1 MRRAQRLNEIL
12 SALVAD
18 GSLEVTT
25 LAERFGVSTATA
37 RRDLALLEEQRLLA
51 RTRGGAT
58 THAAFHDLPVRYK
71 AMQELPQKRRIA
83 GAARQFLN
91 GARVIGVTGGTTLTE
106 FTRLLTD
113 SDDGITV
120 VTNALNIALDLVGN
134 PRIRVL
140 SAGGEAR
147 SSSYETVG
155 ASAEAFLESINL
167 DVAFVGVDGVD
178 AAAGCTNYDP
188 GGARVNALMCRRAR
202 RRVVLAD
209 AKKIGRV
216 ALATVCDMNDVDV
229 LVTDDTAAPDLVR
242 QIEQRGTR
250 VILA

>member
-18 GSLEVTT
+18 GNLDVRT

-83 GAARQFLN
+83 AAARQFLN
-91 GARVIGVTGGTTLTE
+91 GARVIGVTGGTTVTE

-140 SAGGEAR
+140 AAGGEAR

-155 ASAEAFLESINL
+155 ASAESFLESCNL

-178 AAAGCTNYDP
+178 AGAGCTNYDP

-209 AKKIGRV
+209 GKKIGRV